1 MYFSLV
7 RHLLC
12 LSTRISLRNPFESSG
27 SYQEEMGAKSEEPAP
42 VDTPVASSASRDASA
57 NRDEDTDQR
66 AGNSGDEDVNTP
78 EGAPLPEGAGQNV
91 KGPDPKTDAD
101 AKSAHGDDD
110 DAKSTESRYPPY
122 RPGPRNIAPTPRRR
136 NETAADY
143 LLVLPLLVTSDGMR
157 CNESPLPKLWTR
169 QLINSAQEED
179 MGPQRRTSVH
189 AGLEKV
195 AVAQRGLATANSTGV
210 LLPEAGGRWR
220 DIQRQLSERSLHVLT
235 RDTRRYRYIEKLA
248 EDCNQLGV
256 SVS

>member
-1 MYFSLV
+1 MS
-7 RHLLC
+7 
-12 LSTRISLRNPFESSG
+12 
-27 SYQEEMGAKSEEPAP
+27 AKSEEPAP

-78 EGAPLPEGAGQNV
+78 EGAHLPEGAPLPEGAGQNV

-101 AKSAHGDDD
+101 AKSAQGDDD
-110 DAKSTESRYPPY
+110 DTKSTESRYPPY

-157 CNESPLPKLWTR
+157 CNDIPLPKLWTR
-169 QLINSAQEED
+169 QLMNSAQEED

-210 LLPEAGGRWR
+210 LHPEAGGRWR

-235 RDTRRYRYIEKLA
+235 RDTRRYRYIEKFA